1 MLDACAASRARL
13 LVSALCEVVPPM
25 SNLHDALD
33 SGASGATGVT
43 ITNERNTRQR
53 LLREAM
59 RLFLRDGYDSVA
71 TRQVCEAAGVTQPS
85 LYHHFGS
92 KEGLYF
98 AAIAEWFSDLR
109 DSMTRAIADGET
121 FRDRLLHLALIFWS
135 GEAGEYQ
142 AMQRDAMRHMPQARM
157 PALRLI
163 ILDSVISPLLELMSA
178 GIASGDLPTYA
189 EPYALMELFW
199 AMVDGF
205 AGLYHRGDAL
215 PEPARNTAPI
225 EMFIAGAQA
234 ISAETYATWPSMAR
248 FQALQR
254 DAG

>member
-1 MLDACAASRARL
+1 
-13 LVSALCEVVPPM
+13 M
-25 SNLHDALD
+25 SDLFD
-33 SGASGATGVT
+33 SGADGVT
-43 ITNERNTRQR
+43 TTSERNTRQR

-71 TRQVCEAAGVTQPS
+71 TRQVCLAAGVTQPS

-98 AAIAEWFSDLR
+98 AVIAQWFSDLR
-109 DSMTRAIADGET
+109 DAITRATADGET
-121 FRDRLLHLALIFWS
+121 FRNRLLNLALIFWS

-142 AMQRDAMRHMPQARM
+142 AMQRDAMRHMPRARI
-157 PALRLI
+157 PALRHI

-215 PEPARNTAPI
+215 PTPARNTAPI
-225 EMFIAGAQA
+225 EMFIAGAHA
-234 ISAETYATWPSMAR
+234 ISAETYAAWPQLAHVE
-248 FQALQR
+248 ALQR